1 MEARHD
7 NQTLAVARPYAEALL
22 AIAEEA
28 GSADQVR
35 EELEAIERLAAG
47 NPDFAEYLVNPAV
60 DAEARKNG
68 LERMFRGKA
77 SDLVVD
83 TLQVMNR
90 KGRAALAPAVAA
102 AYRALHDRREHRVE
116 VRVTSAVPL
125 DDAQRRRLAA
135 AIERGTGLTPSLVE
149 RVDASLVGGLVV
161 ALGDTK
167 VDASLARRLENLSE
181 ALRERASRQLRSGS
195 HVEGMVA

>member
-7 NQTLAVARPYAEALL
+7 NETLAAARPYAAALL
-22 AIAEEA
+22 EIAEEA
-28 GSADQVR
+28 GTADQVR
-35 EELEAIERLAAG
+35 EELDAVERLAAESRG
-47 NPDFAEYLVNPAV
+47 FRDYLVNPAI
-60 DAEARKNG
+60 DTEAREKG

-90 KGRAALAPAVAA
+90 KGRAALAPAMAA
-102 AYRALHDRREHRVE
+102 AYRALHDRRERRVE

-149 RVDASLVGGLVV
+149 RIDPNLVGGLVV

-167 VDASLARRLENLSE
+167 IDASIASRVKNLSE

>member
-7 NQTLAVARPYAEALL
+7 NETLAVARPYAEALL
-22 AIAEEA
+22 GLAAEA
-28 GSADQVR
+28 GTAGEVR
-35 EELEAIERLAAG
+35 IELEAIERLAAQ
-47 NPDFAEYLVNPAV
+47 NPGFRDYLVNPAV
-60 DAEARKNG
+60 DAAARKRG
-68 LERMFRGKA
+68 IERMFRGKA

-102 AYRALHDRREHRVE
+102 AYRALHDQRERRVE

-125 DDAQRRRLAA
+125 DDEQRRRLAA

-149 RVDASLVGGLVV
+149 RVDPALVGGLIV

-167 VDASLARRLENLSE
+167 VDASIATRLKNLSE